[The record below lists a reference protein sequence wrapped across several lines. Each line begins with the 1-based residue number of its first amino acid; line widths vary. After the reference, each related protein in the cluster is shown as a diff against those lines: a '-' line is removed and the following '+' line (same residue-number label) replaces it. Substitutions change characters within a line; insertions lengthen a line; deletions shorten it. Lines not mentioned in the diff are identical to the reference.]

1 MLCTQLPQPF
11 HGNAMIFHGNFY
23 GNFIQ
28 NHFQLFIKICEDM
41 KISHCIFSVSCCL
54 LYNAKLLLIEKQHNM

>member
-1 MLCTQLPQPF
+1 MLCTQLPQHF

-28 NHFQLFIKICEDM
+28 NYFRFIKICEGM
-41 KISHCIFSVSCCL
+41 KIFHCVFSVSCCL
-54 LYNAKLLLIEKQHNM
+54 LYNAKSLLIEKQLNM